1 MVPALNPQ
9 FSCDPQKRKGDVDT
23 DHEVPKLFQRE
34 SLASRAA
41 ANCENAPNGRKI
53 SSDKCNFPRSQPII
67 NTLTV
72 LDIGEN
78 RRLNAA
84 VLGAFFAFDDDVP
97 ESNMASRFARRL
109 PHRAFPEY
117 AVQGTATLFQ
127 QEDARCLPGFY
138 THHRSYAPFSIH

>member
-1 MVPALNPQ
+1 MLQKLHSKVMLQNPRGKVMVLSC
-9 FSCDPQKRKGDVDT
+9 FSVSY
-23 DHEVPKLFQRE
+23 L
-34 SLASRAA
+34 
-41 ANCENAPNGRKI
+41 
-53 SSDKCNFPRSQPII
+53 
-67 NTLTV
+67 

>member
-1 MVPALNPQ
+1 MNMKSRMCMFLALIVIIATSAHSAGKAWHQQP
-9 FSCDPQKRKGDVDT
+9 GLEIITEVVDG
-23 DHEVPKLFQRE
+23 
-34 SLASRAA
+34 
-41 ANCENAPNGRKI
+41 NY
-53 SSDKCNFPRSQPII
+53 DK
-67 NTLTV
+67 V

-127 QEDARCLPGFY
+127 QEDA
-138 THHRSYAPFSIH
+138 